1 MRAND
6 KALLGTIVH
15 GTVTAFCELMQR
27 VTVAAQCGPIP
38 WNVGGPGA
46 FFVPLS

>member
-1 MRAND
+1 M
-6 KALLGTIVH
+6 TMH
-15 GTVTAFCELMQR
+15 GTVTAFRELTQC

-38 WNVGGPGA
+38 CNVGGPGA